1 MELLGGQDCRALRA
15 KLPGSS
21 DSEWE
26 FECRWPGLGNESFR
40 VGTIVPPWNNLG
52 YELEN
57 WTASPGCVSLKSRS
71 YHRVTSPR
79 HIIQVTFI
87 IGPGLSPVS
96 GCRGRQCR
104 VGPQAQARAAAIMM
118 RRGGDSNSMS
128 YSLAS
133 SDSSCSFGNQC
144 KRINFNILKSEPH

>member
-57 WTASPGCVSLKSRS
+57 WTASPGCVSSHGFVS
-71 YHRVTSPR
+71 SSHESPPYHSSHVYHRPR
-79 HIIQVTFI
+79 TESSLRLPRPPM
-87 IGPGLSPVS
+87 PG
-96 GCRGRQCR
+96 
-104 VGPQAQARAAAIMM
+104 RAAGSGPSRCYHDAPG
-118 RRGGDSNSMS
+118 RRFQFDVVFTGK
-128 YSLAS
+128 LR
-133 SDSSCSFGNQC
+133 F
-144 KRINFNILKSEPH
+144 KLLIWKSV